1 MKNAIY
7 LHISVPNIF
16 NMLWQCL
23 LVWSLFWKFSNLGEN
38 WDNEEMR
45 SNVEMRSAQYSLAI
59 PEWSL
64 EEIWVSFHPNFP
76 PNFILTKLSA
86 NGQFYRFSGKFLD
99 NWQKLP
105 VYGKLPRLEISWK
118 SFYFTRRF
126 AQENSLS
133 HYESLQ
139 MKKLFHFISLSMA
152 FMLNN
157 LGSCL

>member
-64 EEIWVSFHPNFP
+64 EEIWVSFHPVKFKI
-76 PNFILTKLSA
+76 FHLIL
-86 NGQFYRFSGKFLD
+86 
-99 NWQKLP
+99 
-105 VYGKLPRLEISWK
+105 SWRN
-118 SFYFTRRF
+118 SPQMGSSTDFR
-126 AQENSLS
+126 ENSLTIGRNCQCT
-133 HYESLQ
+133 ESFLAWKSVGKVFILRGDSL
-139 MKKLFHFISLSMA
+139 KKILWVIMTLCRWKNCFILYLSRWP
-152 FMLNN
+152 L
-157 LGSCL
+157 C